1 MEKKNGSKGTNG
13 LNHAEERGKLRQD
26 LVFICLAIT
35 CFVTFSVFHSFFI
48 GFLPS
53 SLIYSKNNRIN
64 FILQTFQIMKV
75 YPWYVLVCL
84 KIIIFAI
91 LFAIIP
97 PQSNKLNLKLRFVAS
112 QASPIQMSDNK
123 SFTLMKKLNEIHWVF
138 PISSVWLKKKLPKHE
153 KLQFLL

>member
-1 MEKKNGSKGTNG
+1 
-13 LNHAEERGKLRQD
+13 
-26 LVFICLAIT
+26 
-35 CFVTFSVFHSFFI
+35 
-48 GFLPS
+48 
-53 SLIYSKNNRIN
+53 
-64 FILQTFQIMKV
+64 MKV

>member
-1 MEKKNGSKGTNG
+1 MEKKNWLKVTNG

-84 KIIIFAI
+84 KIIISPI
-91 LFAIIP
+91 LLAIIP
-97 PQSNKLNLKLRFVAS
+97 PQSNKLNLKLRFLAS
-112 QASPIQMSDNK
+112 QARPIKMSVNK
-123 SFTLMKKLNEIHWVF
+123 SCTLKYWLVEG
-138 PISSVWLKKKLPKHE
+138 VWDTGKN
-153 KLQFLL
+153 